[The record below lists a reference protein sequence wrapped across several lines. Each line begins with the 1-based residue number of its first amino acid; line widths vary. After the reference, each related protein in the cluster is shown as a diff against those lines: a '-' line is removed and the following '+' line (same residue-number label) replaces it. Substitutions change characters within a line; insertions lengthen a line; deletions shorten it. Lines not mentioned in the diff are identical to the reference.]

1 MKSNNFE
8 LVELVRRKLCES
20 REIFSQHC
28 YGKDFIVRGLYLD
41 EDTVDKICYRNFFDY
56 DGEKKKVDEN
66 KFYEYCEIMKKS
78 IEADPTE
85 PIVIPGEELNL
96 GGKTENSIALEF
108 LDRRLSGR

>member
-1 MKSNNFE
+1 
-8 LVELVRRKLCES
+8 
-20 REIFSQHC
+20 
-28 YGKDFIVRGLYLD
+28 
-41 EDTVDKICYRNFFDY
+41 
-56 DGEKKKVDEN
+56 
-66 KFYEYCEIMKKS
+66 MKKS